1 MNQII
6 NTDKELILNFLRREY
21 KDGHPSLYLY
31 CCGQVRSQDTAIFN
45 LLKYTRF
52 IFYPC
57 FTDNYL
63 VEIITEFLI
72 NKKEEYKNGKIHV
85 KPLY

>member
-21 KDGHPSLYLY
+21 KNEHPSLYLFS
-31 CCGQVRSQDTAIFN
+31 CGQVRSQKTAIYN
-45 LLKYTRF
+45 ILKYTRF
-52 IFYPC
+52 IFFPC
-57 FTDNYL
+57 FNDDYL
-63 VEIITEFLI
+63 IEIITEYLNF
-72 NKKEEYKNGKIHV
+72 KKEQYKNGEIKV